1 MKIGG
6 VISTAVMCLLVG
18 ILFPLS
24 GLAQSSITTVAVVQ
38 LRTTDTG
45 SFSKMQSFA
54 EQAKAQ
60 GADLIIF
67 PEGSVFGWLNPA
79 VFISASPIPGKYSDQ
94 FAAIAKSANIWVA
107 AGLAEQG
114 PKAGPGSQEGAH
126 QAYDSGILINPQ
138 GVIVLHHR
146 KFNVLKNAFDPEA
159 CKKILNQDQCSYTP
173 GELSDISIANTPFGK
188 TSLLVCSDAFTYPPA
203 QVLEVLKPMKP
214 DFVIVPWGITA
225 ASISQCGTD
234 GFNATGYAA
243 QAAAYLNS
251 AFVVGANAVGTREYG
266 KYLPSVYCGTSGYAN
281 PTGQS
286 SEAMQPTAELIVFKI
301 SNTFDAQAG
310 PIWDNTDAQSK
321 CPLVCPN
328 YSSKWN
334 GQWRTTVPGQMSVC
348 GCSK

>member
-1 MKIGG
+1 MKIRHVYSLVLSFLIG
-6 VISTAVMCLLVG
+6 VFVCSVSA
-18 ILFPLS
+18 
-24 GLAQSSITTVAVVQ
+24 LAQTTLIVATVQ

-45 SFSKMQSFA
+45 NFSKMQVLA

-60 GADLIIF
+60 GADLVIF
-67 PEGSVFGWLNPA
+67 PEGSVFGWLNPV
-79 VFISASPIPGKYSDQ
+79 VFTKAAPIPGQYSDQ

-114 PKAGPGSQEGAH
+114 PKAGPGSQDGAH

-138 GVIVLHHR
+138 GQIVLHHR
-146 KFNVLKNAFDPEA
+146 KFNVLKNAFDPDA

-173 GELSDISIANTPFGK
+173 GDLSDIAIANTPFGK

-203 QVLEVLKPMKP
+203 QALATLKSMQP

-225 ASISQCGTD
+225 SSMSQCGAD
-234 GFNATGYAA
+234 GFNATGFAS
-243 QAAAYLNS
+243 QAAAYLKS
-251 AFVVGANAVGTREYG
+251 AFVVGANAVGPREYG
-266 KYLPSVYCGTSGYAN
+266 KYLPSAYCGTSGYAA

-286 SEAMQPTAELIVFKI
+286 TEVSQPTVELAIFKM

-310 PIWDNTDAQSK
+310 PIWDNTYAQS
-321 CPLVCPN
+321 VCPTVCSS
-328 YSSKWN
+328 YTSKWN
-334 GQWRTTVPGQMSVC
+334 GQWTTTVPGQMSVC